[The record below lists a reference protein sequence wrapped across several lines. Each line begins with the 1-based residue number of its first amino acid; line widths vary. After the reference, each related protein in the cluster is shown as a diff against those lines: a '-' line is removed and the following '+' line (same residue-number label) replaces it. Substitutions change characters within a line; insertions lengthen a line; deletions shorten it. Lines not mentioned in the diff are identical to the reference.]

1 VRTLLLGVTA
11 AAVALLAG
19 RPALANGRFP
29 ASNQIV
35 FSPTNENI
43 IIGRTT
49 YAILP
54 SNDNGKSWGY
64 LCESALALPAT
75 TYQDPE
81 LGLTHNNSIVAG
93 LYSPALGLDVSTDL
107 GCNWNCVGG
116 PLANQQIADIVVRPD
131 SAPGDAGSDSGSDSG
146 LDAGSGSTSAQVL
159 ALTNT
164 FSTDFDAGTY
174 SQVFQSND
182 NGATWAALG
191 NPLPSDV
198 VVDTIDVAATD
209 PSRIYVSGTKEYGT
223 ARTAWLFVSMDNG
236 TTWTPNQV
244 TQFNQSIPCLDMP
257 TTQCPS
263 EDSLFIAGVDPTD
276 ADRVYLRS
284 NGITATATPGYSR
297 LYVTTNAGANFEVPP
312 SASFTLPV
320 VQSTDFTVIGE
331 MLGFALS
338 PDGSKVFVGTRET
351 GLWSASSTD
360 LLFTNVNSKIHVQC
374 LAARQAS
381 TGPELW
387 ACSDEISG
395 FIIGRSTDDGVTFDA
410 MMATITSMSGP
421 IACSANGGSEA
432 CLTDANASGCSCST
446 YEQICTTYETSAC
459 FGCGM
464 DGPPPD
470 AGSTAS
476 DGGDGGAAAV
486 GKAAPRNASC
496 GCSVVGGGGTAGFFA
511 GCAILAMALR
521 RRRTR

>member
-1 VRTLLLGVTA
+1 MRTLLLGVTA

-35 FSPTNENI
+35 FSPTDENT

-64 LCESALALPAT
+64 LCENALALPAT

-81 LGLTHNNSIVAG
+81 IGLTYNNSIVAG
-93 LYSPALGLDVSTDL
+93 LYSPTVGLDVSTDL
-107 GCNWNCVGG
+107 GCNWTCVGAG
-116 PLANQQIADIVVRPD
+116 LANQQVADIVVRPD
-131 SAPGDAGSDSGSDSG
+131 STPDGSPP
-146 LDAGSGSTSAQVL
+146 STSHQVL
-159 ALTNT
+159 ALTST
-164 FSTDFDAGTY
+164 FSTDFDAGTF
-174 SQVFQSND
+174 SQVFQSTD
-182 NGATWAALG
+182 DGATWQALG
-191 NPLPSDV
+191 TPIDPTV
-198 VVDTIDVAATD
+198 IVDTIDVATTD
-209 PSRIYVSGTKEYGT
+209 SSRIYVSGTRGYATE
-223 ARTAWLFVSMDNG
+223 RTASLFVSTDNG
-236 TTWTPNQV
+236 ATWVENPV
-244 TQFNQSIPCLDMP
+244 TSFNPSIACLDMP
-257 TTQCPS
+257 AMQCPS
-263 EDSLFIAGVDPTD
+263 EDSLFIAGVDPTN

-284 NGITATATPGYSR
+284 NGITGTNTPGYSR
-297 LYVTTNAGANFEVPP
+297 LYVTNVTGDGGLTFDVVK
-312 SASFTLPV
+312 SFTLPV

-351 GLWSASSTD
+351 GLWSASSAD
-360 LLFTNVNSKIHVQC
+360 LTFTNVNSKIHVQC
-374 LAARQAS
+374 LASRQAS

-410 MMATITSMSGP
+410 LMPTITSMSGP
-421 IACSANGGSEA
+421 IACSPNGASEA
-432 CLTDANASGCSCST
+432 CFTDANASACSCST
-446 YEQICTTYETSAC
+446 YQQICTTYETPAC
-459 FGCGM
+459 FGCGL
-464 DGPPPD
+464 DGPPTD
-470 AGSTAS
+470 AGSTGSTAS
-476 DGGDGGAAAV
+476 DGGADGGAAVV
-486 GKAAPRNASC
+486 GKAAPRSASC
-496 GCSVVGGGGTAGFFA
+496 GCSVVGGGGAAGFFA

>member
-1 VRTLLLGVTA
+1 MRTLLLGVTA

-35 FSPTNENI
+35 FSPTKENI
-43 IIGRTT
+43 IVGRTT

-64 LCESALALPAT
+64 LCENALALPAT

-81 LGLTHNNSIVAG
+81 LGLTYNNSLVAG
-93 LYSPALGLDVSTDL
+93 LYYPSLGLDVSTDL
-107 GCNWNCVGG
+107 GCNWNCLGG
-116 PLANQQIADIVVRPD
+116 ALANQQIADIVVRPD
-131 SAPGDAGSDSGSDSG
+131 SVPGDAGSDAGSD
-146 LDAGSGSTSAQVL
+146 AGAGSTSHQVL

-164 FSTDFDAGTY
+164 FSTDVDAGTY

-182 NGATWAALG
+182 DGAHWAALG
-191 NPLPSDV
+191 SVLPSDV

-209 PSRIYVSGTKEYGT
+209 SSRIYVSGTRQYGT
-223 ARTAWLFVSMDNG
+223 ARTASLFVSMDNG
-236 TTWTPNQV
+236 TTWVEHQV
-244 TQFNQSIPCLDMP
+244 PKFNQSIACLDMP
-257 TTQCPS
+257 AMQCPS

-276 ADRVYLRS
+276 ANRVYLRS
-284 NGITATATPGYSR
+284 NGLTASPTPGFSR
-297 LYVTTNAGANFEVPP
+297 LYVTPDGGQTFTVPP
-312 SASFTLPV
+312 TASFVLPV

-360 LLFTNVNSKIHVQC
+360 LMFTNVNSKIHVQC
-374 LAARQAS
+374 LASRQAS

-395 FIIGRSTDDGVTFDA
+395 FVIGRSTDDGMTFDA
-410 MMATITSMSGP
+410 LMPTITSMSGP
-421 IACSANGGSEA
+421 IACSPNGGAEA
-432 CLTDANASGCSCST
+432 CLTDANASACSCST
-446 YEQICTTYETSAC
+446 YQQICTGYEPSAC

-464 DGPPPD
+464 DGPQTD

-476 DGGDGGAAAV
+476 DGGDGGSAV
-486 GKAAPRNASC
+486 VDKVAPRNASC
-496 GCSVVGGGGTAGFFA
+496 GCSVVGGGGAAGFFA